1 MAMKSQNTKPKVIS
15 TFSGCGGS
23 STGYELAGYD
33 VIMAVEMDN
42 HAVETYKLNHP
53 NTKIFHGDIHNLSV
67 EKVFEITGLKPGEL
81 DLFDGSPPCQGF
93 SMAGAREYCD
103 PKNQLYNEYTRLLK
117 GLQPKTFVM
126 ENVKGL
132 VTGDMKLIFKDIL
145 TQLKACGYDVRVKLM
160 NAMYYNCATNRQRVI
175 FIGVRNDLG
184 IPASHP
190 KPQTKPITIKECLK
204 GFQSKYNTQIK
215 NEWVKQILPY
225 VKPGES
231 LSKHHPKGN
240 YFTYKKLDLN
250 KPCPTILK
258 TGSEKYFWPNN
269 KVFEADEL
277 ALLQSF
283 PKNYKWVGSVN
294 QQIERIG
301 NSVPP
306 NLMKAIALHI
316 KENILNQ
323 IN

>member
-1 MAMKSQNTKPKVIS
+1 MKSQNTKPKVIS

-67 EKVFEITGLKPGEL
+67 EKVFEITGLQPGEL

-93 SMAGAREYCD
+93 SMSGKREFCD
-103 PKNQLYNEYTRLLK
+103 PKNQLYNEYIRLLK
-117 GLQPKTFVM
+117 GVQPKTFVM
-126 ENVKGL
+126 ENVKGM

-160 NAMYYNCATNRQRVI
+160 NAMYYNCATNRERVI
-175 FIGVRNDLG
+175 FIGVRKDLG

-190 KPQTKPITIKECLK
+190 KPQTKPISINECLK
-204 GFQSKYNTQIK
+204 GFKTKYNTPIT
-215 NEWVKQILPY
+215 NEFVKKTVPIA
-225 VKPGES
+225 KPGDE
-231 LSKHHPKGN
+231 LSKYHPNESYFN
-240 YFTYKKLDLN
+240 YKVLDPN
-250 KPCPTILK
+250 KPSNTITLSQYK
-258 TGSEKYFWPNN
+258 QMFIN
-269 KVFEADEL
+269 KRVLEPDEA

-283 PKNYKWVGSVN
+283 PSDYKWIGKPS
-294 QQIERIG
+294 QIWARIG

-316 KENILNQ
+316 KENILDK
-323 IN
+323 ID